1 MADTKP
7 VASLGS
13 LLLARKGGAKPAM
26 RAAIDADARCN
37 GVQDDFEDISK
48 SQSLLGWNDLGE
60 DREEAVVVPGPG
72 HRDHAPSPRSVTND
86 RATTQ
91 RRRAVEQGRRAAFTL
106 RLDSERHLRLKLAGA
121 IKGESAQQI
130 VTEALDRLLADI
142 PELDA
147 LAAQIGRNGSS
158 KA

>member
-7 VASLGS
+7 VASLGP

-37 GVQDDFEDISK
+37 GIQDDFDEMSE

-60 DREEAVVVPGPG
+60 DSEEAVVIPGPG
-72 HRDHAPSPRSVTND
+72 HRDHNPSPRFVSSA
-86 RATTQ
+86 RAPAP

-106 RLDSERHLRLKLAGA
+106 RLDAERHLRLKLAGT
-121 IKGESAQQI
+121 IRGQSAQQI

-142 PELDA
+142 PELDT
-147 LAAQIGRNGSS
+147 LAAQIGKNSSS

>member
-7 VASLGS
+7 VASLGP

-26 RAAIDADARCN
+26 RAAIGPDARCN
-37 GVQDDFEDISK
+37 GVTDDFEDMSN

-60 DREEAVVVPGPG
+60 DAEEAVILPGPG
-72 HRDHAPSPRSVTND
+72 HRDHAPTQQRIAND
-86 RATTQ
+86 RAGKE

-106 RLDSERHLRLKLAGA
+106 RLDAERHLRLKLAGT
-121 IKGESAQQI
+121 IRGESAQQI

-147 LAAQIGRNGSS
+147 LAAQIGKNGSS

>member
-1 MADTKP
+1 MADPKP
-7 VASLGS
+7 VASLGP

-26 RAAIDADARCN
+26 RAAIGPDARCN
-37 GVQDDFEDISK
+37 GVTDDFEDLSN
-48 SQSLLGWNDLGE
+48 SQSLLGWNDHGE
-60 DREEAVVVPGPG
+60 EAEEAVVVPGPG
-72 HRDHAPSPRSVTND
+72 HRDHAPTQRHIAKDSASV
-86 RATTQ
+86 Q

-106 RLDSERHLRLKLAGA
+106 RLDAERHLRLKLAGT
-121 IKGESAQQI
+121 IRGQSAQQI

-147 LAAQIGRNGSS
+147 LAKQNGKNGSN